1 MARTAAVL
9 RALGTAFR
17 RDWQSVGSV
26 GVNVF
31 FPAIVYFLRGAG
43 GFVYLII
50 ALVMLFPMSGDPLRK
65 IPPSRLRLWPLGRG
79 ERLLLRL
86 ASPWLN
92 PMTWILGG
100 LAVWAAR
107 GHITFGLWALVAGL
121 AVAGFLLSRLP
132 GKPVWWRQIPSC
144 PGPLEQLIR
153 KNVREI
159 LCTLDFY
166 VALLLS
172 LAGLGYRVARL
183 ALPPEAYASLALLVV
198 LALASYT
205 QCLFGLDGPGGISR
219 YCLLPLRG
227 WQILAAKDSACLAVV
242 LLLLLPLAAL
252 PGLGGAMVC
261 LALGHGPSVD
271 EPREQTRWRF
281 STGVSLGYGFVQ
293 VVATAAA
300 WGAIAFSSPLF
311 FFPCLLFW
319 LASAGWYG
327 RHLDRWVAHKF

>member
-1 MARTAAVL
+1 MGPGGRVGGGRVPAFPPARET
-9 RALGTAFR
+9 G
-17 RDWQSVGSV
+17 
-26 GVNVF
+26 
-31 FPAIVYFLRGAG
+31 
-43 GFVYLII
+43 
-50 ALVMLFPMSGDPLRK
+50 
-65 IPPSRLRLWPLGRG
+65 
-79 ERLLLRL
+79 
-86 ASPWLN
+86 
-92 PMTWILGG
+92 
-100 LAVWAAR
+100 
-107 GHITFGLWALVAGL
+107 LVA
-121 AVAGFLLSRLP
+121 P
-132 GKPVWWRQIPSC
+132 IPSF

-153 KNVREI
+153 KNLREI
-159 LCTLDFY
+159 LSTLDFY

-172 LAGLGYRVARL
+172 LAGLAYRVARL
-183 ALPPEAYASLALLVV
+183 ALPPEAYAEPGVAGRAGARQLHPVPVRAGRPGRHLALPPAAFAR
-198 LALASYT
+198 LADPGR
-205 QCLFGLDGPGGISR
+205 QGLQPVWR
-219 YCLLPLRG
+219 C
-227 WQILAAKDSACLAVV
+227 V